1 MNDSHELEVGK
12 DPQIRLAAGRLSP
25 EQSRQTERLFRR
37 ILEDAAAQPLYGQV
51 LQHCG
56 ALRISE
62 RELWRIFALYQADGT
77 LSGAALLSAEEFA
90 RCEDE
95 KLRKRILE
103 LIGRLPRE
111 SLEDF
116 AGLVAFTS
124 TFAARVQFLC
134 DLLVYLF
141 AEREKGSGGQHSD
154 GRLYTEFFAGKLM
167 WELDVMREIGEQRPL
182 AELADEYLDWLTDRI
197 LDGEVLI

>member
-1 MNDSHELEVGK
+1 MDYSHEVGVGA
-12 DPQIRLAAGRLSP
+12 DPQMRLGAGRLSL

-37 ILEDAAAQPLYGQV
+37 ILEGAAAEPLYDQV
-51 LQHCG
+51 LQHCR
-56 ALRISE
+56 AQRISE
-62 RELWRIFALYQADGT
+62 RELWRIFALYHADGSI
-77 LSGAALLSAEEFA
+77 SGAALLSGEEFA
-90 RCEDE
+90 RCGDQ

-103 LIGRLPRE
+103 LIGRLPPE

-154 GRLYTEFFAGKLM
+154 GRLYTEFFAAKLM
-167 WELDVMREIGEQRPL
+167 WELDVMRRIGEQRPL
-182 AELADEYLDWLTDRI
+182 AELGDEYLDWLTDRI

>member
-1 MNDSHELEVGK
+1 MSMDDSHEVGVGAE
-12 DPQIRLAAGRLSP
+12 PGIRLAASRLSP
-25 EQSRQTERLFRR
+25 EQCRQTERLFRR
-37 ILEDAAAQPLYGQV
+37 ILDSVATQPLYGQV
-51 LQHCG
+51 LQHCR

-90 RCEDE
+90 RCGDE

-111 SLEDF
+111 SLEDL

-167 WELDVMREIGEQRPL
+167 WELDVRSEP
-182 AELADEYLDWLTDRI
+182 AEFGGQPDAPMSPWLS
-197 LDGEVLI
+197 LY

>member
-1 MNDSHELEVGK
+1 MNELHEVGL
-12 DPQIRLAAGRLSP
+12 DAEPGIGLATKLSS
-25 EQSRQTERLFRR
+25 EQCALTEGLLRE
-37 ILEDAAAQPLYGQV
+37 ILEGSPPTQPICDQV
-51 LQHCG
+51 LQHCR
-56 ALRISE
+56 AQRISE
-62 RELWRIFALYQADGT
+62 REFWRLFALYRADGT
-77 LSGAALLSAEEFA
+77 LSGAAVAWGQEFA

-124 TFAARVQFLC
+124 IFAARVQFLC

-141 AEREKGSGGQHSD
+141 AEREKGGEGHQSE
-154 GRLYTEFFAGKLM
+154 GRLYTEFFAAKLM
-167 WELDVMREIGEQRPL
+167 WELDVMRRIGEQYPP
-182 AELADEYLDWLTDRI
+182 ADLADQYLDWLTDRI